1 MFLKYE
7 ELDITNR
14 LIFNFRNIGHVI
26 RGTSE
31 GKGSQKR
38 ILIILLESG
47 PVTQTA
53 LTEHLRIQPG
63 SASEVLGRLE
73 ELGLI
78 CRSANE
84 ADKRTVLISLT
95 ESGKEEAKEAL
106 RQRKQRHSEMFSSLS
121 EEEQR
126 ALLVLL
132 EKLCDD
138 WEVRYAEH
146 MQRRKRK
153 S

>member
-1 MFLKYE
+1 MFKKYE

-14 LIFNFRNIGHVI
+14 LICNFRDIGHVI

-38 ILIILLESG
+38 VLIILLESG

-53 LTEHLRIQPG
+53 LTEHLDIQPG

-73 ELGLI
+73 KLGFI
-78 CRSANE
+78 QRTANE

-95 ESGKEEAKEAL
+95 KTGILEAQEAL
-106 RQRKQRHSEMFSSLS
+106 RQRKNRHSEMFSALS
-121 EEEQR
+121 DEEQR
-126 ALLVLL
+126 ELLGLL

-138 WEVRYAEH
+138 WVIRYAEH
-146 MQRRKRK
+146 MQRRKRRL
-153 S
+153 